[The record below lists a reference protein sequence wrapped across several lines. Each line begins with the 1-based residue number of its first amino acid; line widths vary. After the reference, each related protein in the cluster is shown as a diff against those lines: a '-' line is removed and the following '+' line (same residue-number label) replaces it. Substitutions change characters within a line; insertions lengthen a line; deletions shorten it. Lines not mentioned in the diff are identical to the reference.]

1 MGYDMGLDVSGKS
14 LLIVDDMIPTREL
27 LKSLLL
33 KARYKK
39 VYTAVDGVDALRV
52 LNLHYIDI
60 VISDWVMP
68 NMSGLHLLKHIR
80 NNDELRDILFLM
92 VTNLSEKENVMQAV
106 QFHVDGYIVK
116 PFSPQ
121 ILLEQIRETFSH
133 QKRFN
138 TGSAITPFTKH
149 SIENL
154 TTLE

>member
-1 MGYDMGLDVSGKS
+1 MGLDVSGKS

-33 KARYKK
+33 KARYKE
-39 VYTAVDGVDALRV
+39 VYTAIDGIDALRI
-52 LNLHYIDI
+52 LNLHYVDI

-80 NNDELRDILFLM
+80 NNEELHDILFLM

-121 ILLEQIRETFSH
+121 ILLKQIRETFNH
-133 QKRFN
+133 QTRFN
-138 TGSAITPFTKH
+138 SGSAITPFTKH
-149 SIENL
+149 SAN
-154 TTLE
+154 TQPSLE